1 MKQSCSPML
10 KKTIIKL
17 SLIFIFGDYWECFL
31 QAMTIMIKPT
41 IHTLTVF
48 KNPDVSIYCYYSV
61 LRAPVK
67 SINPGESR
75 LPWTRAIPWQI
86 KTGMCI

>member
-17 SLIFIFGDYWECFL
+17 SLIFTFGDYWECFL
-31 QAMTIMIKPT
+31 QAMTVMIKPT

-48 KNPDVSIYCYYSV
+48 KNPDVFIYCYYSV
-61 LRAPVK
+61 L
-67 SINPGESR
+67 ESS
-75 LPWTRAIPWQI
+75 
-86 KTGMCI
+86 CEVY